1 MQKIEKWRVEEL
13 SLLLD
18 HLAALL
24 RTGKNP
30 EWANVFSHFDKE
42 TRLILSAEVFDAE
55 PIKRLVRN
63 IKNCLGASSTF
74 ATLVL
79 EDEEPLIKNAL
90 NSEFAQTRARL
101 WNALQDMEK
110 KMVEFVN

>member
-1 MQKIEKWRVEEL
+1 MEKWRVEEI

-18 HLAALL
+18 VLAALL

-42 TRLILSAEVFDAE
+42 AHLIISAEAFDAE
-55 PIKRLVRN
+55 PIKRLIRN
-63 IKNCLGASSTF
+63 IKNCFAAGSTF

-79 EDEEPLIKNAL
+79 DDENLMAKNTL
-90 NSEFAQTRARL
+90 NLEFAQARARL
-101 WNALQDMEK
+101 WNALLEMEK
-110 KMVEFVN
+110 RMVEFVN